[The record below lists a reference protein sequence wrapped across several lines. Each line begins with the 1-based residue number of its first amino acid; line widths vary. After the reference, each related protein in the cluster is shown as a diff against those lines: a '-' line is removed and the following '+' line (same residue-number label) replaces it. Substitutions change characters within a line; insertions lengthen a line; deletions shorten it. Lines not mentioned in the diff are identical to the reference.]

1 MNDSKQDRNAVD
13 LALEAALAGGKTLT
27 AYELTKICCEALT
40 KSGQRIPAWTVIR
53 DMIGKGSANDIN
65 RAKAHYRAELGAHFN
80 QRDERLAELPEDV
93 ATAFSAIWQRALT
106 AAHEVYS
113 DARLKDDERVSN
125 ALAQADEAEEQLSLA
140 LKHVS
145 RLESDIQHEKHTSNL
160 LIDQLAEVRAN
171 ATNNE
176 KRYLIREEE
185 LKKQIERL
193 TADLES
199 EMKAH
204 EQTKHDHIIE
214 NDELRH
220 SHDECRN
227 ELTIARKDIER
238 YQLENKQQES
248 ELKDRGTTIEQL
260 NDSLK
265 KADINLNEL
274 TNEVSVLKQTLKD
287 AKDELHSTATR
298 LSDVSADNAEAL
310 KLNQQLRENLA
321 STQGANEVL
330 RLENERLHGDN
341 DENRKEI
348 RLLLEKVANYEAEN
362 KQLKKE
368 VSVKNKS
375 AKKVPVK
382 SPASK
387 SAAKGE
393 V

>member
-1 MNDSKQDRNAVD
+1 MNDSKQDSNVVAQ
-13 LALEAALAGGKTLT
+13 ALEAALAGGKTLT

-93 ATAFSAIWQRALT
+93 AAAFVTIWQRALT

-113 DARLKDDERVSN
+113 EARQNDDERVSN

-160 LIDQLAEVRAN
+160 LSDQLAEVRAN

-176 KRYLIREEE
+176 KRFLIREDE
-185 LKKQIERL
+185 LKNQNERL

-199 EMKAH
+199 EIKAH
-204 EQTKHDHIIE
+204 EQSRHDHIIE

-220 SHDECRN
+220 GYDECRN
-227 ELTIARKDIER
+227 ELATARKDIER
-238 YQLENKQQES
+238 YQLENKRQET
-248 ELKDRGTTIEQL
+248 ELKDNGMIIEQL

-265 KADINLNEL
+265 KADVNVKEL
-274 TNEVSVLKQTLKD
+274 TQDVSELKQSLKD

-298 LSDVSADNAEAL
+298 LSEVSAVNAETL
-310 KLNQQLRENLA
+310 KENQQLREQLA
-321 STQGANEVL
+321 SVQGAMEIL
-330 RLENERLHGDN
+330 RLENARLHSDN

-348 RLLLEKVANYEAEN
+348 RLLLEKVATFEAEN
-362 KQLKKE
+362 KRLNKE
-368 VSVKNKS
+368 LSVKNKGT
-375 AKKVPVK
+375 KK
-382 SPASK
+382 ASEK
-387 SAAKGE
+387 SAATKTAEKGKI
-393 V
+393 